1 MVDVLKP
8 IMQHMES
15 LMTIRDYDQLRAA
28 INDRRIALRM
38 KCLDVD
44 VDAELQS
51 GYYAKINCKMR
62 NFGPANLE
70 GILRALNVELR
81 LVERPDDTAPRIVEL
96 PKKTGGL
103 FSNEHARL
111 KKIGA
116 IGRKNF
122 WENIPPEK
130 RSQMMRDL
138 RRSGIR
144 KQRQRALIT
153 DRLKR
158 KRKNANQTSS

>member
-1 MVDVLKP
+1 
-8 IMQHMES
+8 MQI
-15 LMTIRDYDQLRAA
+15 IRDYETLRQA

-38 KCLDVD
+38 KMLDLD
-44 VDAELQS
+44 TDADLQS
-51 GYYAKINCKMR
+51 GYAAKINCGIR
-62 NFGPANLE
+62 NFGPANLG
-70 GILRALNVELR
+70 GILKALGVELH
-81 LVERPDDTAPRIVEL
+81 LVDRPDAAAPRIVEL

-122 WENIPPEK
+122 WESKSPEK

-144 KQRQRALIT
+144 KARQKVLIT

-158 KRKNANQTSS
+158 KREKHDHQATS